1 MSNHISLRELAGFA
15 PDIAGAKASLK
26 VLKEACV
33 EVDLRALKEWLSRS
47 QLSAEIHALGVRSGV
62 GIHCQNDLNSR
73 DTRIFCIMQADTL
86 SAEEWL
92 F

>member
-1 MSNHISLRELAGFA
+1 LLPTSHAEAL
-15 PDIAGAKASLK
+15 LK
-26 VLKEACV
+26 ILKEACV

-62 GIHCQNDLNSR
+62 GIHCQNDVNSR

-86 SAEEWL
+86 SANSVFFQHE
-92 F
+92 